1 MGKSRDTGN
10 LVSANNIFVDIVNDR
25 VGIGSLTPSLKL
37 DVIGSSYISGNLG
50 VGRNN
55 PQQKIENSGAY
66 LTFGQTTA
74 NQTSSGSFD
83 FSSGGSARILSWGAV
98 GVNGTISFWTG
109 EGNSGATQKA
119 IINGVGNLGIG
130 SGTPTSRLHVIGDV
144 LISGVTTVT
153 TLVESSSISL
163 KENINPICNT
173 IDKILKLNP
182 VTYNR
187 KDGTSKNEVGLIA
200 EEVDKIIPNIVS
212 RDENGNPSGI
222 NYSKLSV
229 YLIDSVK
236 YLTEEILELKNNIK
250 ELKNGNS

>member
-1 MGKSRDTGN
+1 MGKPRDTGN

-83 FSSGGSARILSWGAV
+83 FSSGGSARILSWGGV

-109 EGNSGATQKA
+109 QGNSGTTQRA

-130 SGTPTSRLHVIGDV
+130 SDTPTSRLDVSGEITLSSSPFIRNIPTISANYTVTSTYNEMSVGPITIG
-144 LISGVTTVT
+144 SGVTVTVNSGAT
-153 TLVESSSISL
+153 W
-163 KENINPICNT
+163 T
-173 IDKILKLNP
+173 I
-182 VTYNR
+182 V
-187 KDGTSKNEVGLIA
+187 
-200 EEVDKIIPNIVS
+200 
-212 RDENGNPSGI
+212 
-222 NYSKLSV
+222 
-229 YLIDSVK
+229 
-236 YLTEEILELKNNIK
+236 
-250 ELKNGNS
+250 